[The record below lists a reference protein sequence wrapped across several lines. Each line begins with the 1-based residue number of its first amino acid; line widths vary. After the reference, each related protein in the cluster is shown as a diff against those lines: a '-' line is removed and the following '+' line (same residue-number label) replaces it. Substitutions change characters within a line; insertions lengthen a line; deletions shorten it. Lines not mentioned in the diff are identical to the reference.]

1 MAWFSA
7 RRGSGGGGKVGEKGE
22 GTESHLWV
30 SLVRGEEVLGSGSTC
45 AGGRRRHCAAA
56 AAFQRLG
63 AAVEGLGRTSEGR
76 GSSLEGWFWGRRGA
90 GGSSTWRPWAAAVC
104 SMAAARR

>member
-76 GSSLEGWFWGRRGA
+76 GSSLEGWF
-90 GGSSTWRPWAAAVC
+90 
-104 SMAAARR
+104 

>member
-30 SLVRGEEVLGSGSTC
+30 SLVRGEEVLGNGSTC
-45 AGGRRRHCAAA
+45 AGGGTAPRRR
-56 AAFQRLG
+56 RSSD
-63 AAVEGLGRTSEGR
+63 LGR
-76 GSSLEGWFWGRRGA
+76 WWKDWGE
-90 GGSSTWRPWAAAVC
+90 PVKVEE
-104 SMAAARR
+104 AR